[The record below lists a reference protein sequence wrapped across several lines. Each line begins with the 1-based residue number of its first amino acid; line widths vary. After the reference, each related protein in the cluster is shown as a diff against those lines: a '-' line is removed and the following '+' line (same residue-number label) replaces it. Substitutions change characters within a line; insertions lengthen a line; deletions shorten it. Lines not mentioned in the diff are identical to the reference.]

1 MRKPPSSGISGSRP
15 VTVLSVSPNADD
27 HTVLTG
33 IFDRSEYIVRACA
46 TLKSAIA
53 ALSEAPTPI
62 VVTERDLTVGSWRD
76 LLEHVFR
83 LPDPPTLI
91 VTSRLADE
99 YLWAEALNLGA
110 YDVLAKP
117 FDASEVIRVVASAW
131 RHWNDRQWRVQVRNQ
146 QPMVAMTA
154 A

>member
-1 MRKPPSSGISGSRP
+1 MSNPPASGISFNTP
-15 VTVLSVSPNADD
+15 VSVLSVSPNADD
-27 HTVLTG
+27 HTVLAA
-33 IFDRSEYIVRACA
+33 IFDQSGYIVRACD
-46 TLKSAIA
+46 TVKSAIA
-53 ALSEAPTPI
+53 VLSQAQIPI
-62 VVTERDLTVGSWRD
+62 VITERDLTVGSWHDILERIF
-76 LLEHVFR
+76 LL
-83 LPDPPTLI
+83 PYAPTLI

-117 FDASEVIRVVASAW
+117 FDASEVMRVVASAW
-131 RHWNDRQWRVQVRNQ
+131 RHWTDLQRRIQVRN